1 MAEGDGDE
9 FEFEKERAER
19 LKSDIDQAWEELL
32 EEDRDHVTSLIQE
45 TDDDTEGDEAEG
57 DDAEGDDEE

>member
-9 FEFEKERAER
+9 FEFEEDRADR
-19 LKSDIDQAWEELL
+19 LKSDIDQAWEDLL

-45 TDDDTEGDEAEG
+45 TDDDAE
-57 DDAEGDDEE
+57 DDRDAESDSEE